1 MSQTKSCFDMNC
13 VCLPFP
19 YPMIATNGDTIWPFN
34 QKGFIVIYG
43 RINLEEKCVQITDR
57 TAIIS
62 LQSMGYFGFKS
73 NLNFNKNLQ
82 KDRKNKSSLS
92 CKQSVHSLNNS
103 IDLNKQIKSGSSHK
117 NSNGKYVLVSTS
129 VPNALIETKP
139 NSDSIETK
147 EMTKSDETFDKT
159 LKLSFEESFFISYVF
174 GSLNVLNTET
184 NDYMDL
190 KEMWNYF
197 SLHFSE
203 DRLKFAVNYS
213 AYHYFRSKGWV
224 VRNGFSFGSDFL
236 LYIEGPPFYHALYSV
251 LIQHS
256 FDGKTSPQIDWFY
269 LSALN
274 RLSQN
279 VRKVSIIQIKSITFN
294 HLFVFYFQELIICK
308 VNVPKSIDNS
318 FLSHPNCIQS
328 FEINVRFIFT

>member
-1 MSQTKSCFDMNC
+1 MSQKKSCFDMNC

-19 YPMIATNGDTIWPFN
+19 YPMITTNGDTIWPFS
-34 QKGFIVIYG
+34 QKGFLLIYG
-43 RINLEEKCVQITDR
+43 TINLEEKCVEIIDR

-73 NLNFNKNLQ
+73 HQNFNQTLQ
-82 KDRKNKSSLS
+82 QNDRKNQNKESLS
-92 CKQSVHSLNNS
+92 SEQSVHSLNDNS
-103 IDLNKQIKSGSSHK
+103 IDLNKQMKSGSSHK
-117 NSNGKYVLVSTS
+117 YSNGKYVLVSTS

-139 NSDSIETK
+139 NSNSIDSNINENIETK
-147 EMTKSDETFDKT
+147 EMTKSDESFDKT
-159 LKLSFEESFFISYVF
+159 LKLCFEESFFMSYVF

-203 DRLKFAVNYS
+203 ERLKFAVNYS
-213 AYHYFRSKGWV
+213 VYHYFRSKGWV
-224 VRNGFSFGSDFL
+224 VRKGLSFGSDFL
-236 LYIEGPPFYHALYSV
+236 LYREGPPFYHALYSV

-256 FDGKTSPQIDWFY
+256 IDGKISPKIDWFY

-274 RLSQN
+274 RLSRN
-279 VRKVSIIQIKSITFN
+279 VRKV
-294 HLFVFYFQELIICK
+294 
-308 VNVPKSIDNS
+308 
-318 FLSHPNCIQS
+318 
-328 FEINVRFIFT
+328 